1 MTVIRAAYQT
11 ILHTNL
17 TLSWGG
23 PRVKPA
29 RVDEMSTAG
38 GGQTGA
44 YSEYCSGSC
53 CNTLAPRAGVSIRKR
68 LVLEVQVTLDIILGL
83 TSATG

>member
-1 MTVIRAAYQT
+1 
-11 ILHTNL
+11 
-17 TLSWGG
+17 
-23 PRVKPA
+23 
-29 RVDEMSTAG
+29 MSTAG
-38 GGQTGA
+38 GAQTGA